1 MPFKN
6 IIEKGSLK
14 VELSIT
20 NFKTFCKFSSCKSL
34 TLVLIPVFISLKG
47 FNKEQ
52 IIRWHTDFLLKCPLG
67 LVSSDQFKAY
77 YSLLLPADLTASS
90 KNEILDKLFDLFDID
105 ADGSLNFTEF
115 LVSFWIRCK
124 APIREKYTWIFNM
137 LDSDR
142 NGRLNYTE
150 IRNALTFCL
159 NVDDLDDLL
168 EALNRDKATTK
179 TVQGISECCEAV
191 VSEDEDLFEDTVMSG
206 SFVNNVSYK
215 RKYNLYSKTTRLIED
230 KIDKT
235 VLLLHGK

>member
-1 MPFKN
+1 
-6 IIEKGSLK
+6 
-14 VELSIT
+14 
-20 NFKTFCKFSSCKSL
+20 
-34 TLVLIPVFISLKG
+34 
-47 FNKEQ
+47 
-52 IIRWHTDFLLKCPLG
+52 
-67 LVSSDQFKAY
+67 
-77 YSLLLPADLTASS
+77 
-90 KNEILDKLFDLFDID
+90 
-105 ADGSLNFTEF
+105 
-115 LVSFWIRCK
+115 
-124 APIREKYTWIFNM
+124 M

-179 TVQGISECCEAV
+179 TVQSISECCEAV
-191 VSEDEDLFEDTVMSG
+191 VSEDEDLFEVTVMSG

-230 KIDKT
+230 KINKT

>member
-1 MPFKN
+1 
-6 IIEKGSLK
+6 
-14 VELSIT
+14 
-20 NFKTFCKFSSCKSL
+20 
-34 TLVLIPVFISLKG
+34 
-47 FNKEQ
+47 
-52 IIRWHTDFLLKCPLG
+52 
-67 LVSSDQFKAY
+67 
-77 YSLLLPADLTASS
+77 
-90 KNEILDKLFDLFDID
+90 
-105 ADGSLNFTEF
+105 
-115 LVSFWIRCK
+115 
-124 APIREKYTWIFNM
+124 M

-168 EALNRDKATTK
+168 EALNRDKATK
-179 TVQGISECCEAV
+179 TVQGISESWEAI

-230 KIDKT
+230 KINKT